1 MISFFLYFWIMENKL
16 NPNEIPAIVR
26 AVLELHIG
34 KNFAEFTTESQIELL
49 EKRGKRYRIMI
60 LVNLLALLFFSY
72 SFIYKITQIA
82 DVIYYVLGVV
92 FVLNMLL
99 IFYQRKQLMSA
110 LEYIRRNK

>member
-1 MISFFLYFWIMENKL
+1 MENKL